1 MRNGCE
7 KINGNDI
14 RVDGRMKYKIGKFS
28 VTTMLLL
35 AGAVLTGCEALD
47 DMQRENFQHACDNL
61 GIQRGTPGYDDCM
74 LQQQRLDA
82 MQVQAAM
89 DRSAA
94 KVP

>member
-1 MRNGCE
+1 MNYGFR
-7 KINGNDI
+7 
-14 RVDGRMKYKIGKFS
+14 KFS
-28 VTTMLLL
+28 STAMLIF

-47 DMQRENFQHACDNL
+47 DMQRENYQHACDNL

-82 MQVQAAM
+82 MQVQAAL
-89 DRSAA
+89 DRSEV

>member
-1 MRNGCE
+1 
-7 KINGNDI
+7 
-14 RVDGRMKYKIGKFS
+14 MKYGIKKIS
-28 VTTMLLL
+28 ITTVLVL
-35 AGAVLTGCEALD
+35 AGAVLTGCDALD
-47 DMQRENFQHACDNL
+47 DMQRENYQHACDNL

-94 KVP
+94 EVP